1 MPKLNVPCLPGDKVY
16 VLLQHTT
23 GGVSLYETNIA
34 VISGSFTESS
44 TKFLLRVKFPFLLSD
59 GAPNSLDYFTEDIG
73 KTIFLSLEE
82 AEEEIK
88 RRYKPNEQTISNGY
102 TLTHTYFNPGFSP
115 SASPLSRNL

>member
-34 VISGSFTESS
+34 AISGFFTESS
-44 TKFLLRVKFPFLLSD
+44 TKLHLRVKFPFLLPD
-59 GAPNSLDYFTEDIG
+59 AAPNSLDYFTEDIG

-88 RRYKPNEQTISNGY
+88 RRYKPNDEIRRYQ
-102 TLTHTYFNPGFSP
+102 
-115 SASPLSRNL
+115 

>member
-16 VLLQHTT
+16 VLFRHTT

-34 VISGSFTESS
+34 AISGFFTESS
-44 TKFLLRVKFPFLLSD
+44 TKLHLRVKFPFLLPD
-59 GAPNSLDYFTEDIG
+59 AAPNSLDYFTEDIG

-88 RRYKPNEQTISNGY
+88 RRYKPNDEIRRYQ
-102 TLTHTYFNPGFSP
+102 
-115 SASPLSRNL
+115 